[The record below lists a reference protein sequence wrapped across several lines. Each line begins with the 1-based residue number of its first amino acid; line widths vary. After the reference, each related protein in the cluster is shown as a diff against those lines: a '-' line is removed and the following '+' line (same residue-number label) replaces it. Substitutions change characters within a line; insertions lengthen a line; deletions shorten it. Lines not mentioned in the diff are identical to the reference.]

1 MLAADWLGGHA
12 QQAAG
17 SAKLSKARLVC
28 CWRAA
33 LPYLLRRAMLE
44 SVPVAVLLR
53 LVALFD
59 SGYVHPDEFFQSPE
73 VAAHDVLGL
82 KLAEVPWE
90 FSCAREGQLFRSV
103 VGPAL
108 TSGLPMLALRWLGL
122 EQSGHAVIL
131 APRLLM
137 FALSLQLDKLFYA
150 VFGERAYYVWRTS
163 WVSMVL
169 LVRPT
174 SNALEAWALLLAVW
188 LAQRRRLF
196 GLGLL
201 CAFGLW
207 NRITFPAFVAPVV
220 ALALANE
227 DDYWRAARGKGGRG
241 GPRAAPGGGRA
252 GVAAL
257 GAARLAAGFA
267 LAAALH
273 VLCDSLYAARNPRCT
288 GFFLKVDGFRLVLT
302 PLNSLLYNAE
312 WGNLALHGEHPHW
325 THIVVNMQ
333 LLFSPIWLLTMLT
346 GRAPVLMDARLRLT
360 MRAICFSALCALSV
374 APHQEA
380 RFLLPLLVPVAA
392 LTADVTTQSAAIR
405 NFWKAFNVALGMFFG
420 FVHQAAVV
428 RALLDLD
435 RGLMRETGLR
445 CVATYETLMAPRMLL
460 ANASNGPLGVVDLG
474 GSASRA
480 PDVLAEVSRR
490 LRLAGGA
497 CASHSEWVLLLP
509 RTALSDFPEGV
520 LGEGTLL
527 DRYFPH
533 WSGERPAWSLRG
545 LSLEAHRLKLRP

>member
-1 MLAADWLGGHA
+1 
-12 QQAAG
+12 
-17 SAKLSKARLVC
+17 
-28 CWRAA
+28 
-33 LPYLLRRAMLE
+33 MLE
-44 SVPVAVLLR
+44 GVPVAVLLR
-53 LVALFD
+53 FAALFD

-82 KLAEVPWE
+82 SLVELPWE
-90 FSCAREGQLFRSV
+90 FSCAREGQLYRSV

-108 TSGLPMLALRWLGL
+108 TSGLPLAILRWLGL

-131 APRLLM
+131 APRLVVFL
-137 FALSLQLDKLFYA
+137 LSLPLDNLFYA

-163 WVSMVL
+163 WVAIVL

-207 NRITFPAFVAPVV
+207 NRITFPVFVAPVV

-227 DDYWRAARGKGGRG
+227 DDYWRAARGKGGKG
-241 GPRAAPGGGRA
+241 TQRAAVGGSRTGILA
-252 GVAAL
+252 IGMV
-257 GAARLAAGFA
+257 RLAIGFA
-267 LAAALH
+267 LAATLH
-273 VLCDSLYAARNPRCT
+273 VLCDSLYAARNPQCT
-288 GFFLKVDGFRLVLT
+288 GFFLKLDGFRLVLT
-302 PLNSLLYNAE
+302 PLNSLLYNSDRR
-312 WGNLALHGEHPHW
+312 NLASHGEHPHW
-325 THIVVNMQ
+325 THVVVNMQ
-333 LLFSPIWLLTMLT
+333 LLFSPIWLLTTLG
-346 GRAPVLMDARLRLT
+346 GRSPVLMDARLRLT
-360 MRAICFSALCALSV
+360 MRAVCFCALCALSI

-392 LTADVTTQSAAIR
+392 LTADVTTQSSIMR
-405 NFWKAFNVALGMFFG
+405 NFWKAFNIMLGCFFG

-460 ANASNGPLGVVDLG
+460 ANLSNGPLGVVDLG

-480 PDVLAEVSRR
+480 PDVHAEVSRR
-490 LRLAGGA
+490 LRHAGGA
-497 CASHSEWVLLLP
+497 CAAQSEWALLLP
-509 RTALSDFPEGV
+509 STAINDFPEGV

-533 WSGERPAWSLRG
+533 WSGERPAWTLHD